1 VGHFQQNNM
10 RKVWEGM
17 SLMSGHKGKKGG
29 KSDLG
34 SADKEYADKLNSFY
48 CRFDCHDFSQ
58 ERGALREELRREAES
73 GKEEGLSGIQVTE
86 EDVRREFRNAH
97 PRKAAGPDKLKPS
110 LLKVCADQL
119 AGIFCTLFN
128 LSLSESI
135 VPSIWKTSCIVPVPK
150 KSPVT
155 AMNDLR
161 PVALTSA
168 VMKVLE
174 RLVLRH
180 LQVLVSDFL
189 DPLQFAYRSKR
200 NVEDAVLYV
209 LNRMY
214 SHLENANTCIRLMF
228 FDFSSA
234 FNTMQSHLLVQK
246 LLRMNVDAQSV
257 LWIFDYLSN
266 RPQFVRMS
274 CNVISDVLFTNTGA
288 PQGTVLSPFLFSLY
302 TAECRHKNDSCP
314 IVKFADDTG
323 LTGLITD
330 DDDSHYRQ
338 EIDHFVEWCDSNYLE
353 LNVSKT
359 KEMIVDFRKEQ
370 HALSDIKIKGEPVER
385 VDSYKYLG
393 IVLDSKL
400 SWKENTDHIFK
411 RVQSRMYCLR
421 KLRSFNVQQ
430 ELLQMFYSSIVC
442 SMMTFGLACWGGNV
456 TKQDRNRLDKQI
468 KKAGGVVGRKQDDIE
483 TMYGRLV
490 TKKLTA
496 IWNDDTHPLRPE
508 FDSRLNDR
516 SGRIRVPRTRTNRY
530 RQSFIPT
537 AIQTHNQLTNRSN
550 T

>member
-1 VGHFQQNNM
+1 
-10 RKVWEGM
+10 
-17 SLMSGHKGKKGG
+17 
-29 KSDLG
+29 
-34 SADKEYADKLNSFY
+34 
-48 CRFDCHDFSQ
+48 
-58 ERGALREELRREAES
+58 
-73 GKEEGLSGIQVTE
+73 
-86 EDVRREFRNAH
+86 
-97 PRKAAGPDKLKPS
+97 
-110 LLKVCADQL
+110 
-119 AGIFCTLFN
+119 
-128 LSLSESI
+128 
-135 VPSIWKTSCIVPVPK
+135 
-150 KSPVT
+150 
-155 AMNDLR
+155 
-161 PVALTSA
+161 
-168 VMKVLE
+168 
-174 RLVLRH
+174 
-180 LQVLVSDFL
+180 
-189 DPLQFAYRSKR
+189 
-200 NVEDAVLYV
+200 
-209 LNRMY
+209 
-214 SHLENANTCIRLMF
+214 
-228 FDFSSA
+228 
-234 FNTMQSHLLVQK
+234 
-246 LLRMNVDAQSV
+246 
-257 LWIFDYLSN
+257 
-266 RPQFVRMS
+266 
-274 CNVISDVLFTNTGA
+274 
-288 PQGTVLSPFLFSLY
+288 
-302 TAECRHKNDSCP
+302 
-314 IVKFADDTG
+314 
-323 LTGLITD
+323 
-330 DDDSHYRQ
+330 
-338 EIDHFVEWCDSNYLE
+338 
-353 LNVSKT
+353 
-359 KEMIVDFRKEQ
+359 MIVDFRKEQ

-516 SGRIRVPRTRTNRY
+516 SGRIRVPRTRTNHY